1 MLRLALFASA
11 TSGVFAAVTELGKV
25 TVLTKDN
32 FKDFMGENE
41 AGALVEYYAP
51 WCGHCKKLEPEFNK
65 AAEALKEADV
75 KIPLAK
81 VDATVEKELAEEQEV
96 RGYPTLKYFVGGKPT
111 EYDGPREADGIVSW
125 IKAMSG
131 PAVTEGTPDEK
142 DTLSVTLYGDK
153 LEEAFEAVAKLN
165 RKKGKWYYTATGS
178 AKIVLKH
185 LGEPAIEY
193 EGEMNEDKITEFFK
207 GSNFPLYGDLNGDT
221 FSQYIES
228 GAGLI
233 WTLLPMTADNHKEKV
248 EESRE
253 VMTKVAK
260 KVDPTKFK
268 VTHTNTNEFGKVLE
282 NMFGVKEFP
291 AVIVQKKAGDQ
302 KQKFIYK
309 GEIDEDKIVQFVED
323 VVAGKVEAVLKSEEP
338 VTDQKPEDVYVV
350 VGKTMKEDVFTAD
363 KDVLLEVYA
372 PWCGHC
378 KKLEPEYKKVAKKVA
393 KEGFTDILRIAKL
406 DGTENDSPIEA
417 ISWSGFPTMYYIK
430 AGSETPEKYEGP
442 RDAKG
447 IWKWIKK
454 NHSQASVITDKLAA
468 KKKAKDE
475 KKDEKEEKKDDKK
488 EEL

>member
-1 MLRLALFASA
+1 MFRLALLSTAVA
-11 TSGVFAAVTELGKV
+11 PVLAAVTELGKV

-32 FKDFMGENE
+32 FKDFMSEND

-65 AAEALKEADV
+65 AAEALNSAGV

-81 VDATVEKELAEEQEV
+81 VDATVEKELGEEQEV

-125 IKAMSG
+125 IKSMSG
-131 PAVTEGTPDEK
+131 PAVTEGTADEK
-142 DTLSVTLYGDK
+142 DTLAISIFGDK
-153 LEEAFEAVAKLN
+153 LEDAFEAVAKMN
-165 RKKGKWYYTATGS
+165 RKKGKWYHTATGA

-185 LGEPAIEY
+185 LGEPAVEY
-193 EGEMNEDKITEFFK
+193 EGEMTEEKISAFYKEN
-207 GSNFPLYGDLNGDT
+207 SFPLYGDLNGDT

-233 WTLLPMTADNHKEKV
+233 WTLLPMTTDNVKEKV
-248 EESRE
+248 EETRE
-253 VMTKVAK
+253 TMTNVAK
-260 KVDPTKFK
+260 KVDPSKFR

-282 NMFGVKEFP
+282 NMFGIKEFP

-309 GEIDEDKIVQFVED
+309 GEIDEAKVVQFVED
-323 VVAGKVEAVLKSEEP
+323 VVAGKIEAVLKSEEP
-338 VTDQKPEDVYVV
+338 PAEQGDVFVV
-350 VGKTMKEDVFTAD
+350 VGKTLKEDVFT
-363 KDVLLEVYA
+363 KEMDVLLEVYA

-378 KKLEPEYKKVAKKVA
+378 KKLEPEYNKVAKKVK
-393 KEGFTDILRIAKL
+393 KEGFADILRIAKL
-406 DGTENDSPIEA
+406 DGTENDSPVDS

-430 AGSETPEKYEGP
+430 AGVETPEKYEGP

-454 NHSQASVITDKLAA
+454 NHSQASLITDKLAA
-468 KKKAKDE
+468 KKKAKEE
-475 KKDEKEEKKDDKK
+475 KKEEKEDKK